1 MKKIISLVLALL
13 TLNVLAAVPAY
24 YPETFITQVS
34 SGKLQDDQLKE
45 ALFVVLSG
53 THQKDPKGGSDTIGC
68 DKAKG
73 GKCYSHQAL
82 GYKGARKVLFGQI
95 HLENKNGQYFI
106 KDVYCNKIFS
116 ANSQVGPGA
125 IPDNNDINC
134 EHTWPQSKFTR
145 NFDNELQKS
154 DLHHLF
160 PTDSK
165 ANSVRGNYN
174 FANIDIQN
182 NELVD
187 CSASKSGSSR
197 SSQGDDLFEPPTEHK
212 GNVARAIFYFSVR
225 YQISIPRD
233 EEAVLR
239 KWNEIDPVDAKEMAR
254 NEAVLAAQ
262 GNRNP
267 FVDFPQLVNY
277 IKRF

>member
-1 MKKIISLVLALL
+1 MKKIISLFLSLVAL
-13 TLNVLAAVPAY
+13 NAFSAVPSY
-24 YPETFITQVS
+24 YPDSFITQVS

-45 ALFVVLSG
+45 ALFTILSG
-53 THQKDPKGGSDTIGC
+53 THQKDPNGGSDTIGC
-68 DKAKG
+68 DRAKS

-106 KDVYCNKIFS
+106 RDVYCNKIFS
-116 ANSQVGPGA
+116 ANSSVGPGA

-134 EHTWPQSKFTR
+134 EHTWPQSKFSR

-165 ANSVRGNYN
+165 ANSTRGNYE
-174 FANIDIQN
+174 FADVVR
-182 NELVD
+182 NENLVN
-187 CSASKSGSSR
+187 CELSQSGASTT
-197 SSQGDDLFEPPTEHK
+197 QGGHTFFEPPTFHK
-212 GNVARAIFYFSVR
+212 GNVARALFYFSVR
-225 YQISIPRD
+225 YKMSINPSQ
-233 EEAVLR
+233 EAFLR
-239 KWNEIDPVDAKEMAR
+239 QWNEIDPVDQEEINR
-254 NEAVLAAQ
+254 NDAIEKLQ

-267 FVDFPQLVNY
+267 FIDNPELVNQ
-277 IKRF
+277 ISDF